1 MRLRKIQPRHV
12 LSVSAALC
20 AALVLPCAVAPA
32 AYADDAAAQNSPG
45 TQATQQNFYASKT
58 PYVPQG
64 TPADY
69 QSVPAGFSQ
78 IYTESLARHGARAL
92 SSFKYDSLT
101 QQLWQQAKS
110 ENALTALG
118 ATLGPETAA
127 LTAAN
132 DKLGYGNLSGL
143 GATQHQEIGART
155 VARMPDFFARLAAN
169 GDVID
174 LESSGEPRATESGEN
189 FAVGLRAA
197 NPALAAILPAT
208 MRESPAT
215 LHFHDQDVNQD
226 YMDYEESDLVA
237 DTVSDIWN
245 QPHSA
250 EVSRHVL
257 ERIYTTDFVD
267 RLAAGVY
274 HFADPKGKTT
284 IDNEVDAAMMLYNL
298 YIIAPDLVE
307 EGDWHF
313 DQYIEPADAEWF
325 AYLLDTEDFYSKG
338 PAFEGSEIT
347 YAMATPLLLEFF
359 DGIDA
364 RLAGSNVAATFR
376 FAHAETI
383 VPFAAL
389 IQLPGSEQ
397 QVTTAAPYTYASNAW
412 RGESVT
418 PMAANVQWDVYSNAA
433 GQTIL
438 RMLYNEK
445 EIPFNSSCQPITA
458 GSHYY
463 DVNQLKHCLLGIDL
477 PAAVP
482 TPAGPSDTTAS
493 GITTSS
499 AELAATGVR
508 LEAMPMLITL
518 LLAAGIALRL
528 VQRTRRRHA
537 EL

>member
-1 MRLRKIQPRHV
+1 MLFSQTRPRLALV
-12 LSVSAALC
+12 ATATLC
-20 AALVLPCAVAPA
+20 ASLALSIALAPA
-32 AYADDAAAQNSPG
+32 AFADDTTAQG
-45 TQATQQNFYASKT
+45 TQHTFYSSKT
-58 PYVPQG
+58 PYAAQG
-64 TPADY
+64 TAADY
-69 QSVPAGFSQ
+69 QQVPTGFTQ

-101 QQLWQQAKS
+101 QQLWAQAQS
-110 ENALTALG
+110 ENALTPLG

-132 DKLGYGNLSGL
+132 NTLGYGNLSGL
-143 GATQHQEIGART
+143 GATQHQQIGARA
-155 VARMPDFFARLAAN
+155 VERMPDFFAQIIAS
-169 GDVID
+169 DDIIE

-189 FAVGLRAA
+189 FAVGLLAA
-197 NPALAAILPAT
+197 NPALADKLPTT
-208 MRESPAT
+208 MPASPET
-215 LHFHDQDVNQD
+215 LHFHDQEFNQD

-237 DTVSDIWN
+237 DSVAAIWD
-245 QPHSA
+245 QPQSK

-257 ERIYTTDFVD
+257 ERLYTTDFVD
-267 RLAAGVY
+267 RLAAGDY
-274 HFADPKGKTT
+274 HFEDPKGKTT

-307 EGDWHF
+307 EGDWNF
-313 DQYIEPADAEWF
+313 DQYLEPEDAEWF

-338 PAFEGSEIT
+338 PAFVGNDIT
-347 YAMATPLLLEFF
+347 YKMATPLLQEFF

-397 QVTTAAPYTYASNAW
+397 PVTAATPYTYATNAW

-418 PMAANVQWDVYSNAA
+418 PMAANVQWDVYSNSA
-433 GQTIL
+433 GQTIM

-445 EIPFNSSCQPITA
+445 EIAFNSSCQPLEA

-463 DVNQLKHCLLGIDL
+463 DVTEVKRCLLGI
-477 PAAVP
+477 AVP
-482 TPAGPSDTTAS
+482 ETSTPAVSTDPVANTAAS
-493 GITTSS
+493 TQL
-499 AELAATGVR
+499 AETGAQ
-508 LEAMPMLITL
+508 LGTMPALIAL
-518 LLAAGIALRL
+518 LLLAGIALR
-528 VQRTRRRHA
+528 VVHRKRNAHA
-537 EL
+537 DAA

>member
-1 MRLRKIQPRHV
+1 MRFRKIQPRHV
-12 LSVSAALC
+12 VSASAALC
-20 AALVLPCAVAPA
+20 AALVLPLASAPA
-32 AYADDAAAQNSPG
+32 AFADDAAAQGS
-45 TQATQQNFYASKT
+45 QQTFYSSKT
-58 PYVPQG
+58 PYVAQG
-64 TPADY
+64 SPADY
-69 QSVPAGFSQ
+69 QDVPAGFSQ
-78 IYTESLARHGARAL
+78 IYTETLARHGARAL

-101 QQLWQQAKS
+101 QQLWQQATS

-132 DKLGYGNLSGL
+132 KKLGYGNLSGL
-143 GATQHQEIGART
+143 GATQHQEIGARV
-155 VARMPDFFARLAAN
+155 VARMPDFFTQLTAA

-189 FAVGLRAA
+189 FAVGLLAA
-197 NPALAAILPAT
+197 DPALASSLPAA
-208 MRESPAT
+208 MLESPET
-215 LHFHDQDVNQD
+215 LHFHDQAFNQD

-237 DTVSDIWN
+237 DTVDAIWD

-313 DQYIEPADAEWF
+313 DQYIEPTDAEWF

-338 PAFEGSEIT
+338 PAFEGSDIT
-347 YAMATPLLLEFF
+347 YKMATPLLQEFF

-389 IQLPGSEQ
+389 LQLPGSEQ
-397 QVTTAAPYTYASNAW
+397 QVTAASPYTYAGNAW

-445 EIPFNSSCQPITA
+445 EIAFNSSCQPIAA

-463 DVNQLKHCLLGIDL
+463 DVNQLKHCLLGAAL
-477 PAAVP
+477 PVTDPTDATPVDPTDPATSATAA
-482 TPAGPSDTTAS
+482 G
-493 GITTSS
+493 S
-499 AELAATGVR
+499 AELAATGVQ
-508 LEAMPMLITL
+508 LDAMPLLVVL
-518 LLAAGIALRL
+518 LLAAGIALRML
-528 VQRTRRRHA
+528 QRPRRHGV